1 MENVEN
7 QEQIPE
13 TKEQPIDET
22 QWKDDIR
29 TSCMNIFCNFAKFSD
44 EDKEF
49 YISHQNIIKILR
61 TVNLLES
68 VPSSKAMLKLVEVDV
83 MLKKVNKKA
92 QKITGKQFM
101 NFIVLLTAKL
111 DPEGFANNSKVSVVK
126 VIKTFF
132 EPFSNFIEEKTMD
145 QNGHDESMQSS
156 LSSIFFHKQI
166 ENRLLTTNI
175 DPDVLTILD
184 SVYNGIKHIYKTY
197 FHYEVNKYNDAD
209 IILRESLSSLIEF
222 CKNFEIC
229 PFIVT
234 TNKIAIYYNLL
245 IEMDIGE
252 LVTGREEKFIYP
264 PNKDQ
269 GVFFTLAKFSMFL
282 LHMAC
287 LTFDKHSNKEGFDSN
302 TLSQNIDRS
311 LRESNG
317 INMMKLSNAEK
328 LIFFFERLESSK
340 GIEYMEQKTNKP
352 FNSSMSLIPP
362 RKVVDKINP
371 QIIEL
376 LYSFAFKESKKSRS
390 RLLSPKNRN
399 LSTMSFSDAN
409 SNNKTFFTDWKSSLS
424 VKSEVALEKFSQSY
438 DVLKE
443 IFETYSQIGDKF
455 RNSHMS
461 LSGFSRFLKDC
472 NIVYTAKKADKG
484 VVNDP
489 MKISK
494 SVLKLNSVPYSREM
508 STRSLHKNASN
519 RKNVTMQGKILESD
533 ISVIFYNLTGVKN
546 FDNSEKIKSQFNRNK
561 GFSPNIEECLSTP
574 NINKVA
580 YGRKLSSKTIIP
592 LKMNFN
598 HFLKSFEAV
607 AQKLHPDLNLDEA
620 VCLFF
625 DNNISTIIKEHS
637 DLNFITV
644 KKNLLEALSY
654 LKREEIVSIKK

>member
-13 TKEQPIDET
+13 AKQQPVDEG

-29 TSCMNIFCNFAKFSD
+29 TSCMNIFCNFAKFSE

-111 DPEGFANNSKVSVVK
+111 DPEGFAINSKVSVVK

-132 EPFSNFIEEKTMD
+132 EPFSNFIEEKTLD
-145 QNGHDESMQSS
+145 QNGPDESAQSS
-156 LSSIFFHKQI
+156 LNSIFYHKQI
-166 ENRLLTTNI
+166 ENRLLTTSL
-175 DPDVLTILD
+175 DAEVLTILD
-184 SVYNGIKHIYKTY
+184 SVYNGIKYIFKSY
-197 FHYEVNKYNDAD
+197 FHYEVNKYNEVEV
-209 IILRESLSSLIEF
+209 ILRQSLSSLIEF

-229 PFIVT
+229 PFVIT

-245 IEMDIGE
+245 IEMEIGE
-252 LVTGREEKFIYP
+252 LVSGREERFIYP
-264 PNKDQ
+264 PNKDL
-269 GVFFTLAKFSMFL
+269 GVFFTLNKFAMFL
-282 LHMAC
+282 VHMAC
-287 LTFDKHSNKEGFDSN
+287 MTFDKHSNKEGYDSN
-302 TLSQNIDRS
+302 TLSHDNERT

-317 INMMKLSNAEK
+317 VNMMKLSNAEK

-340 GIEYMEQKTNKP
+340 GIEFIEQKSNKP
-352 FNSSMSLIPP
+352 FNSLMSLIPP
-362 RKVVDKINP
+362 RTVVDKINP

-376 LYSFAFKESKKSRS
+376 LYSYAFKESKKTT
-390 RLLSPKNRN
+390 LLSSKNRT
-399 LSTMSFSDAN
+399 LSTLSFSDAN
-409 SNNKTFFTDWKSSLS
+409 SNTKAFFGDWKSSLA
-424 VKSEVALEKFSQSY
+424 VKSEEALERFSQSY

-455 RNSHMS
+455 RNNHMS
-461 LSGFSRFLKDC
+461 LSGYCRFLKDC
-472 NIVYTAKKADKG
+472 NIVYTSKKTDKG

-494 SVLKLNSVPYSREM
+494 SILKLNSVPYSREM

-519 RKNVTMQGKILESD
+519 RKNVEMQGKILESD

-561 GFSPNIEECLSTP
+561 GYSPNIEECLSTP

-580 YGRKLSSKTIIP
+580 FGRKLSTKTVIP

-637 DLNFITV
+637 DMNFITV

-654 LKREEIVSIKK
+654 LKREEIVKNYF